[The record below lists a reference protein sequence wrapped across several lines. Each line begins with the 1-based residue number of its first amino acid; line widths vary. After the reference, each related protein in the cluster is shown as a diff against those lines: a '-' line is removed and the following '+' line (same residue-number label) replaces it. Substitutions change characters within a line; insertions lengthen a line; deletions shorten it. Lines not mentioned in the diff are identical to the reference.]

1 MQREDI
7 TFPDWRGELKMKNDT
22 KIGVPT
28 MQNNTKRG
36 ETPMKNEAQKTEL
49 LDGSSHDMV
58 IRDII
63 YTCICKVSVIE
74 NQFETMANDFR
85 SKNCDLLYGYKII
98 CNELSEKL
106 ETVYGAHHGIS
117 LT

>member
-1 MQREDI
+1 
-7 TFPDWRGELKMKNDT
+7 
-22 KIGVPT
+22 

-74 NQFETMANDFR
+74 NQFETMANEFR

-106 ETVYGAHHGIS
+106 ETVYGAHHGIP